1 MNNNT
6 LQLKI
11 KQRLNKLDSNDY
23 DNIEKWQI
31 VEAFNKAQK
40 DWCRRQLHGT
50 NQKSEGDEQSIR
62 RIDDLQILLT
72 DKELSLNNKGLYS
85 QSEVLPAD
93 YFQWK
98 RIDISGNSKCCPR
111 GKNFVVYL
119 AEEANVN
126 ELLRDELRKPS
137 YEWGETF
144 CTLKDNRVN
153 IFTNTEFEVTK
164 ANLVYY
170 RLPRNIEIKDV
181 TSPDSLTK
189 STQEIECEFG
199 DSVAEVLV
207 DETVTI
213 LAGDIADYNTLQNNS
228 NNVENNN

>member
-98 RIDISGNSKCCPR
+98 RIDISGNSK
-111 GKNFVVYL
+111 
-119 AEEANVN
+119 
-126 ELLRDELRKPS
+126 
-137 YEWGETF
+137 
-144 CTLKDNRVN
+144 
-153 IFTNTEFEVTK
+153 
-164 ANLVYY
+164 
-170 RLPRNIEIKDV
+170 
-181 TSPDSLTK
+181 
-189 STQEIECEFG
+189 
-199 DSVAEVLV
+199 
-207 DETVTI
+207 
-213 LAGDIADYNTLQNNS
+213 
-228 NNVENNN
+228 

>member
-50 NQKSEGDEQSIR
+50 NHKSEGDEQSIR

-170 RLPRNIEIKDV
+170 RLPRNIEI
-181 TSPDSLTK
+181 
-189 STQEIECEFG
+189 
-199 DSVAEVLV
+199 
-207 DETVTI
+207 
-213 LAGDIADYNTLQNNS
+213 
-228 NNVENNN
+228 